1 MFCYACRTFTHGE
14 GKAEKVFT
22 ERGYRNW
29 KHAQDALKHHDN
41 CIVHKNAV
49 LSWESYKN
57 GSSSCTLVDH
67 YLDSN
72 GGDYSTERN
81 GTERND
87 GLNHGTERFLKLKLA
102 TYHC

>member
-1 MFCYACRTFTHGE
+1 MQLQ
-14 GKAEKVFT
+14 
-22 ERGYRNW
+22 RGLTR
-29 KHAQDALKHHDN
+29 DL
-41 CIVHKNAV
+41 
-49 LSWESYKN
+49 
-57 GSSSCTLVDH
+57 T
-67 YLDSN
+67 